1 MQAPRRLKPLRS
13 FINCKERIAMITVVN
28 KYKEQFDVYIGR
40 ARGPRGK
47 WGNPF
52 SEGTREENI
61 AKFEEYLVNNKEL
74 MQDLHE
80 LKDKRLGCFCKP
92 KACHGDILKK
102 YAEMVLVS
110 SSLRNYLKLGS

>member
-1 MQAPRRLKPLRS
+1 
-13 FINCKERIAMITVVN
+13 MITVVN
-28 KYKEQFDVYIGR
+28 LYKKPYDVYIGR
-40 ARGPRGK
+40 SGRKQNGK

-80 LKDKRLGCFCKP
+80 LKDKRLGCFCAPKP
-92 KACHGDILKK
+92 CHGDILKK
-102 YAEMVLVS
+102 YAE
-110 SSLRNYLKLGS
+110 SLTKRILDSKLYKPIDHTDACECMYCQQLT